1 MKAHFRSLPKQQNG
15 VALVVSLILLIVI
28 TLLGLSSIRTIV
40 LEEKMASNTYDRSL
54 AFQAAE
60 AGLRAG
66 EAIAEAQ
73 SKLGNP
79 NQGFPAYTDADN
91 SCPANAIN
99 ACNAGLCATPDKD
112 CPARWS
118 GTTAPATFNWDNSA
132 APAGGLNLNANAG
145 AAPRYFVEYLG
156 NQFPCD
162 PDDANA
168 CSGGA
173 GAIGCN
179 SMRYRVTARSQPSG
193 NNDRATVMLQTI
205 YAPL

>member
-28 TLLGLSSIRTIV
+28 TLLGLSSIRTII
-40 LEEKMASNTYDRSL
+40 LEEKMASNAYDRSL

-91 SCPANAIN
+91 SCPSAPSDAIN
-99 ACNAGLCATPDKD
+99 KCIAGLCATPDKD
-112 CPARWS
+112 CPNRWTVAS
-118 GTTAPATFNWDNSA
+118 FDWNNSA
-132 APAGGLNLNANAG
+132 APAGGLNLNANTG

-179 SMRYRVTARSQPSG
+179 CMRYRVTARSQPSG

>member
-1 MKAHFRSLPKQQNG
+1 MNLRTPTLPSQQLG
-15 VALVVSLILLIVI
+15 VALVISLILLIVI

-40 LEEKMASNTYDRSL
+40 LEEKMASNAYDRSL

-91 SCPANAIN
+91 SCPSAPSDAIN
-99 ACNAGLCATPDKD
+99 KCIAGLCATPDKD
-112 CPARWS
+112 CPNRWTVAS
-118 GTTAPATFNWDNSA
+118 FDWNNSA
-132 APAGGLNLNANAG
+132 APAGGLNLDANAG

-156 NQFPCD
+156 NQFSCD
-162 PDDANA
+162 PDDPNA

-179 SMRYRVTARSQPSG
+179 CMRYRVTARSQPSG
-193 NNDRATVMLQTI
+193 NDRATVMLQTI

>member
-1 MKAHFRSLPKQQNG
+1 MKARSLPPSAPGHQNG
-15 VALVVSLILLIVI
+15 VALAVSLILLIVI

-40 LEEKMASNTYDRSL
+40 LEEKMASNSYDRSL

-73 SKLGNP
+73 SKLGNS

-91 SCPANAIN
+91 ACPANAIN

-112 CPARWS
+112 CSNRW
-118 GTTAPATFNWDNSA
+118 TDANFNWNSSA

-156 NQFPCD
+156 NQFACD

-179 SMRYRVTARSQPSG
+179 CMRYRVTARSQPAG
-193 NNDRATVMLQTI
+193 NNERATVMLQTI